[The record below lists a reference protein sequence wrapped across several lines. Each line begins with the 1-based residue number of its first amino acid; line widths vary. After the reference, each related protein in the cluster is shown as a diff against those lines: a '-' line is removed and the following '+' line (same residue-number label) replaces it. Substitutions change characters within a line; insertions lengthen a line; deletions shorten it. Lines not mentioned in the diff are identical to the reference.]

1 MSNSKESFEQLRETP
16 SIVASV
22 QAAGQSRIAKTAPK
36 ATNSDQQKQ
45 RRTVCPLKGQPAETW
60 IRIGI
65 GVGVGE
71 SSLAEERNVNKKT
84 NTNTICKDSR
94 DCAVNV
100 LRICSNLLPQL
111 AKLCRAIVD
120 VDAGVAAG
128 LLHSELNAAKI
139 APHFGVSRAVGCA
152 VAVGAR
158 TLLQKEICDDWLW
171 AASGTRGYIR
181 TRPIEASEQTLV
193 SVTRASF
200 QWSSALSTGQLSCGR
215 ISVNHLCSDYINILK
230 RKRFLKVQQSVD
242 SSFQNSDL

>member
-158 TLLQKEICDDWLW
+158 TLLQKEICDDWRRKRDTRVYKNPAHWSFW
-171 AASGTRGYIR
+171 ANSRLGHACVV
-181 TRPIEASEQTLV
+181 PVE
-193 SVTRASF
+193 
-200 QWSSALSTGQLSCGR
+200 
-215 ISVNHLCSDYINILK
+215 LCTINGAVILRKDK
-230 RKRFLKVQQSVD
+230 RKSFVQWLYKYFEKKTIS
-242 SSFQNSDL
+242 